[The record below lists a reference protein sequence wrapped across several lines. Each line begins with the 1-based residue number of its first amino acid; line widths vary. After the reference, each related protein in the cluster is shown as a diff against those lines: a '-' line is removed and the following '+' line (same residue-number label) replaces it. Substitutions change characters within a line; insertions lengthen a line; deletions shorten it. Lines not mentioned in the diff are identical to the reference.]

1 LNELNPHQPHQ
12 PHRPDRRCLKVRH
25 KLSEEEDI
33 PIDAPNVEC
42 HQMINDQRHSPV
54 VRQAQ
59 RPFEV
64 VESMSAPQ
72 GGASSSEAFDLNAL
86 GLGLRHLVEPQLEH
100 TVLKRGLNLVGV
112 QIPAQCEAAAAPLW
126 ELACQRM
133 FACGDARSWARFA
146 SRLAP
151 TKTSWLFP
159 CRSWPAS
166 ECSPAVMPVHRHDS
180 PAGWLLQRQAAASL
194 WELACQRLL
203 ACGDAHSQ
211 ARFASRLAP
220 TKTSCSVPVGAG
232 LAANARLR

>member
-1 LNELNPHQPHQ
+1 MNELNPPQPHQ
-12 PHRPDRRCLKVRH
+12 PHRPDRRCLKVRL
-25 KLSEEEDI
+25 KLAEEEDI

-100 TVLKRGLNLVGV
+100 TVLKRCLNLVGV

-126 ELACQRM
+126 ELDCQRM
-133 FACGDARSWARFA
+133 LACGDARSLARFA

-159 CRSWPAS
+159 CRSSPAS
-166 ECSPAVMPVHRHDS
+166 ECSSAVMPVHRRES
-180 PAGWLLQRQAAASL
+180 PTGWHLQNALRE
-194 WELACQRLL
+194 WLAL
-203 ACGDAHSQ
+203 
-211 ARFASRLAP
+211 
-220 TKTSCSVPVGAG
+220 TGAG
-232 LAANARLR
+232 RRLSPGE